1 MADLTA
7 SDRDHMAATSFAL
20 RSKRA
25 YPINDPEH
33 ARLALAMGSKYASPS
48 ELATIKSAVA
58 SRYPGIDQAG
68 S

>member
-7 SDRDHMAATSFAL
+7 SDRQHMAATSFAL

-25 YPINDPEH
+25 YPIPDIEH
-33 ARLALAMGSKYASPS
+33 GRLALAMASKYATP
-48 ELATIKSAVA
+48 EEQATIRNAVHN
-58 SRYPGIDQAG
+58 RYPGIDSSQ